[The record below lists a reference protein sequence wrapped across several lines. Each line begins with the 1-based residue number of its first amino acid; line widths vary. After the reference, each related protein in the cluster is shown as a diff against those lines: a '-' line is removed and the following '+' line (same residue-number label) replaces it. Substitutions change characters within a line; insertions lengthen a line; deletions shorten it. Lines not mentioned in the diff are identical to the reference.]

1 MTHDPKEIDP
11 LMDKNDNDDICN
23 IIREELA
30 RLRTELDALKRD
42 VDNLKNQVNI
52 CPMKFRDLVLN
63 MSGLAELLI
72 IAIISIIVGVGYQY
86 LKK

>member
-1 MTHDPKEIDP
+1 MNKREDEINT
-11 LMDKNDNDDICN
+11 L
-23 IIREELA
+23 RESLA

-42 VDNLKNQVNI
+42 LEILKNQVNI

-63 MSGLAELLI
+63 MSGLGGLLI
-72 IAIISIIVGVGYQY
+72 ITVLSIIVCIGIYH